1 MVVRARNASSTQGI
15 NQMKFGDFAG
25 TRAFL
30 LRFFLRGRKEK
41 YVTVIFCIIV
51 LRYMFLR

>member
-1 MVVRARNASSTQGI
+1 MVVRARNAFSTQGI
-15 NQMKFGDFAG
+15 NQMIFGDFAG

-30 LRFFLRGRKEK
+30 LRFFLRERKEK
-41 YVTVIFCIIV
+41 YVAIIFCIIV